1 MTREEEI
8 IKASREYAMNK
19 SNDNNTWFVDYK
31 DIEEAFLEGAK
42 FAYNSAETRFYVG
55 VDLACNN
62 EDTFVTNK
70 FKVKHSKKRNKVK
83 FYVAMDRYCSLW
95 LYIGKPT
102 KIKDDFM
109 AGYQCRAIAGEDCFS
124 EFGLNEND
132 YKDLKWED
140 EPVEVF
146 INMED

>member
-19 SNDNNTWFVDYK
+19 SNENNTWFVDYK

-146 INMED
+146 VNMED